1 MTQKALEAKRETSE
15 HLTILTRRTF
25 LLSTS
30 GGLLAALAPA
40 LAHAEENAAKHAAH
54 GQYHDLADAA
64 LNCVGWGERCQK
76 HIMGLFA
83 SGDTSLVQCSARIQ
97 DMIAVCGA
105 VASLAAAESE
115 YLKPLA
121 KVCIDVCESCEKE
134 CRKHEQRHAICKET
148 ADACARLLV
157 ACKKVVA

>member
-1 MTQKALEAKRETSE
+1 MSQHALEIKPENSNFSIT
-15 HLTILTRRTF
+15 LTRRLF

-30 GGLLAALAPA
+30 GGLLTALAPS
-40 LAHAEENAAKHAAH
+40 LAHAEESVGKSSVH
-54 GQYHDLADAA
+54 GPYQDLGDAA

-76 HIMGLFA
+76 HIQSLFA
-83 SGDTSLVQCSARIQ
+83 AGDTSLAQCSARIH
-97 DMIAVCGA
+97 DMIAVCRT

-121 KVCIDVCESCEKE
+121 KVCLDVCDSCEKE

-148 ADACARLLV
+148 ADACARMV
-157 ACKKVVA
+157 AACKKVLV

>member
-1 MTQKALEAKRETSE
+1 MTQNALRAKKQKGERAT
-15 HLTILTRRTF
+15 TLTRRTF
-25 LLSTS
+25 LLSTT
-30 GGLLAALAPA
+30 GGLLAAVTPTLVGAEEGAAHHGAHGKYHA
-40 LAHAEENAAKHAAH
+40 LAE
-54 GQYHDLADAA
+54 AA
-64 LNCVGWGERCQK
+64 LHCVGWGERCQK

-115 YLKPLA
+115 YLQPFA
-121 KVCIDVCESCEKE
+121 KVCIDVCKSCESE

-157 ACKKVVA
+157 ECKKVVA